1 MAFLNDNFLK
11 LKAGYLFPEIGR
23 RVKAFCDANPEA
35 AKRLI
40 RCGIGDV
47 TEPLPQA
54 AIVAMHKAVDE
65 MAARE
70 TFKGY
75 GPEQGYDWLRAAI
88 AKNDF
93 RDHGCDVADD
103 EIFVSDGTKCDTG
116 NILDILGAKN
126 KIAIS
131 DPVYPVYVDTNVMA
145 GHTGEAN
152 EAGTYAKLV
161 YLPCKPGNGFIPEPP
176 KKHVDVIYLCSPNNP
191 TGAAANRPQLE
202 AWVKYALEH
211 KAVILFDA
219 AYEAYITDRP
229 DDDSSGA
236 TGLKKLFQ
244 LVQKQGHLTYS
255 DINDAFF
262 QETISPEELDKIFTK
277 LRERNIEI
285 TDTAEVGVAKNKLPH
300 SIYEIPGAR
309 ECAIEFRSCSKNGG
323 FTGVRCAYTVVPKS
337 LNAQT
342 KAGEFKPLHPLWA
355 RRQTT
360 KFNGVSYIVQ
370 RGAEALYSPD
380 GKAQVRGLIEHYLG
394 NAKVL
399 RDGARRAGLKVFGG
413 VNAPYIWVRA
423 PKGITSWQAFD
434 RILNEANVVITPGS
448 GFGSKGE
455 GYFRI
460 SAFNSRANAEEVAR
474 RLQELKW

>member
-1 MAFLNDNFLK
+1 MALLNEHFLK

-47 TEPLPQA
+47 TEPLPPA
-54 AIVAMHKAVDE
+54 VITAMHKAVDE
-65 MAARE
+65 MASRE

-75 GPEQGYDWLRAAI
+75 GPEQGYEWLRHAI
-88 AKNDF
+88 AQNDF
-93 RDHGCDVADD
+93 RDRGCDVADD

-145 GHTGEAN
+145 GHTGEAKPLQAATS
-152 EAGTYAKLV
+152 AGTYSKLV
-161 YLPCKPGNGFIPEPP
+161 YLPCKPSNGFIPEPP

-191 TGAAANRPQLE
+191 TGTAANRPQLE

-211 KAVILFDA
+211 KSVILFDA
-219 AYEAYITDRP
+219 AYEAYITDP
-229 DDDSSGA
+229 
-236 TGLKKLFQ
+236 
-244 LVQKQGHLTYS
+244 
-255 DINDAFF
+255 N
-262 QETISPEELDKIFTK
+262 
-277 LRERNIEI
+277 
-285 TDTAEVGVAKNKLPH
+285 LPH

-323 FTGVRCAYTVVPKS
+323 FTGVRCAFTVVPKS

-342 KAGEFKPLHPLWA
+342 KSGEFQPLHPLWL
-355 RRQTT
+355 RRATT

-370 RGAEALYSPD
+370 RGAEALYSME
-380 GKAQVRGLIEHYLG
+380 GKAQVAELIKHYLG
-394 NAKVL
+394 NAEVL
-399 RDGARRAGLKVFGG
+399 RKGAKKAFPKVFGG

-423 PKGITSWQAFD
+423 PKGVTSWQAFD
-434 RILNEANVVITPGS
+434 KILGEANVVITPGS

-460 SAFNSRANAEEVAR
+460 SAFNSRANAGEVAR